1 MKGSD
6 NNNIPSMNRRA
17 ALIGIGG
24 LSVFSVLAS
33 RLYYLQ
39 IVRAQDY
46 KVLSDKN
53 RFNFNTVIPE
63 RGRILDRNGVPLATN
78 KQDFRVVI
86 IAEHVKNIDMTLTE
100 MSKVL
105 PLSAPTKKRIKKDM
119 KNRSD
124 FIPVLIKEHLDWP
137 TFSAINMQLPDLPG
151 VVPIEGK
158 GRSYPHGGV
167 FTHVLGYVGK
177 PSPEALA
184 ADDDPL
190 LKQPTF
196 RIGKTGVEQSYD
208 KEMRGAAGQ
217 LKVEVNAF
225 GRTVREW
232 DTDKLEA
239 KPGKDVWLTLDSE
252 LQIYAAQL
260 FGEESGGAA
269 VIDVMTGE
277 LRTLLSMPTFDGN
290 LFVSGL
296 TSADMQRLNGDPRR
310 PQFNKV
316 VGGGYPPASTFKMAV
331 MLAAL
336 ENNVISPDETV
347 NCTGKITL
355 GPREF
360 HCWKRHGHGPMDMH
374 DALKHSCDV
383 YFYDLV
389 QRMDINMV
397 KDMASKLG
405 YGQKY
410 DLGIGGQNKGILP
423 DPKWKEARLNDSWRT
438 GDSLNA
444 SIGQGFVQATPLQLA
459 VMAARL
465 ANGRQAVLP
474 SLLISEKLPEP
485 QDLGIN
491 PNHIAFV
498 QNAMLSVCERPGGT
512 AYRPGSL
519 GIPGALL
526 AGKTGTGQVKGISA
540 AERKAGV
547 IKNKKLPWK
556 YRDHSMFVG
565 FAPYDEPRFAA
576 AVLVEHGG
584 SGAGLAAT
592 YCRKILK
599 KALERDGMV
608 SNEQKQSGEL

>member
-6 NNNIPSMNRRA
+6 NNNMPSMNRRA
-17 ALIGIGG
+17 ALIGLGG
-24 LSVFSVLAS
+24 LGVFSVLTS

-39 IVRAQDY
+39 VVRAQDY
-46 KVLSDKN
+46 KVLSDNN

-63 RGRILDRNGVPLATN
+63 RGRILDRNGTPLATN

-86 IAEHVKNIDMTLTE
+86 VAEHVKDIDMTLSQV
-100 MSKVL
+100 SKVL
-105 PLSAPTKKRIKKDM
+105 PLSTPARARIKKDM
-119 KNRSD
+119 KNRSG
-124 FIPVLIKEHLDWP
+124 FIPVLVEEHLGWP
-137 TFSAINMQLPDLPG
+137 TFSALNMRLPDLPG

-167 FTHVLGYVGK
+167 FAHVLGYVGK
-177 PSPEALA
+177 PSPEVMEV
-184 ADDDPL
+184 DDDQL
-190 LKQPTF
+190 LRQPTF

-208 KEMRGAAGQ
+208 KVMRGEAGQ

-232 DTDKLEA
+232 EADKQEA
-239 KPGKDVWLTLDSE
+239 KPGDDVWLTLDSE
-252 LQIYAAQL
+252 LQIYAAGL

-277 LRTLLSMPTFDGN
+277 LRTLLSMPTFDSN

-296 TSADMQRLNGDPRR
+296 TNADMKRLNSDPRR

-316 VGGGYPPASTFKMAV
+316 VGGGYPPASTFKMTV

-336 ENNVISPDETV
+336 ENNIISLDETV
-347 NCTGKITL
+347 RCTGKVTL

-360 HCWKRHGHGPMDMH
+360 HCWKRRGHGPMNMH

-389 QRMDINMV
+389 LRMDINMV

-405 YGQKY
+405 YGQKF

-423 DPKWKEARLNDSWRT
+423 DPKWKLERRKDKWRT

-465 ANGRQAVLP
+465 ANGKQAILP
-474 SLLISEKLPEP
+474 SLVIGEKLPNH
-485 QDLGIN
+485 QNLGIN
-491 PNHIAFV
+491 PDHIAFV

-512 AYRPGSL
+512 AYRPNSL

-526 AGKTGTGQVKGISA
+526 AGKTGTGQVRGISA
-540 AERKAGV
+540 AERRAGV
-547 IKNKKLPWK
+547 IKNNKLEWK

-599 KALERDGMV
+599 KALERDGMA
-608 SNEQKQSGEL
+608 STEQKQPRGL